1 MKTED
6 ILKKNNVSF
15 ERAAP
20 VHTARAAD
28 SVDPSM
34 VIPESLPNVLG
45 QTQYIDDIPR
55 PAGCLQ
61 AVVRLSDSAHARILA
76 IHTEE
81 ALALDPSVRV
91 ILAKDIPGTN
101 QIGFNKPDEPLLPE
115 EEWVYWGQPI
125 AIIVAATRAL
135 ARRAANLLRIE
146 SEPLPAI
153 TDPREAAAR
162 GDFIFPPRTIACG
175 NTLEAFSRCAYM
187 VEGRVESGGQEHV
200 YLETQGAIAQVV
212 DGRRMH
218 VISSTQGPSG
228 VQRAVAQVLGLPM
241 NMVEVEARRL
251 GGAFG
256 GKEDQAANWA
266 CMAAVASWV
275 TGKPVEL
282 YLNRKD
288 DMRATG
294 KRHPYSSDFRIGA
307 DKDGT
312 LLAFEADYYQNSGF
326 CCDLSAAILARTVL
340 HATGAYHI
348 PNVRVTGYMCRTNL
362 PSFTAFRGFGAPQAF
377 FVIESAMDALAQ
389 KMGIDPVELKR
400 RNLYVEG
407 DRTYYGMALERV
419 RASEAVE
426 RLLKKVDYPS
436 LKERIAQFNATH
448 RLEKKGLGLIPV
460 AFGISFTKLQMNQ
473 AGALVHIYTDGSVMV
488 STGAIE
494 MGQQVA
500 RKIALIVARTLG
512 VPVAKVTV
520 QRTTTLTVAN
530 TVPTAASTG
539 SDLNGMA
546 AKIACQ
552 EIRGRL
558 IKKAAELLHALP
570 EEIDIREGAILHNGA
585 PSALTWQALIEAMH
599 ASRQDL
605 SAHGFYATPFLEYDM
620 RAERGRPFAYH
631 VYGAA
636 LVEATVDT
644 LRGTYSLDSV
654 SIVHDIGESID
665 PSTDRGQIEGALAQ
679 GLGWALLEDLR
690 FGADGRLLSDTL
702 STYKVPDV
710 SFMPSSIDIEFLPPI
725 ENPTTPYN
733 SKAVG
738 EPPLQ
743 YGIAGYFAVLNAI
756 RAAVGHSVAYYNLPL
771 IPEKVSDLLASTP
784 CTQEPMDPQR
794 GQSFNAT
801 ISKKGA

>member
-1 MKTED
+1 MKTESVA
-6 ILKKNNVSF
+6 NMHEVGP
-15 ERAAP
+15 ERAVPIQA
-20 VHTARAAD
+20 ARAAA
-28 SVDPSM
+28 SVDPS
-34 VIPESLPNVLG
+34 VIVPESLPNVLG
-45 QTQYIDDIPR
+45 QTQYIDDLPR

-81 ALALDPSVRV
+81 ALALDPSVRI
-91 ILAKDIPGTN
+91 ILAKDVPGTN

-115 EEWVYWGQPI
+115 DEWEYWGQPI
-125 AIIVAATRAL
+125 AIALASTRSF
-135 ARRAANLLRIE
+135 ARRAANLLRVE
-146 SEPLPAI
+146 SEPLSVV
-153 TDPREAAAR
+153 TDPREAASR

-175 NTLEAFSRCAYM
+175 NTEEAFSRCAYV
-187 VEGRVESGGQEHV
+187 VEGKVDSGGQEHV
-200 YLETQGAIAQVV
+200 YLETQGALAQVT
-212 DGRRMH
+212 DGRRMQ
-218 VISSTQGPSG
+218 VISGTQAPSG
-228 VQRAVAQVLGLPM
+228 VQKAVAQVLGLPM

-266 CMAAVASWV
+266 CMAAVAAWV
-275 TGKPVEL
+275 TGKPVEI

-307 DKDGT
+307 DRDGR

-326 CCDLSAAILARTVL
+326 SCDLSPAILARTVL
-340 HATGAYHI
+340 HATGAYNI
-348 PNVRVTGYMCRTNL
+348 SNVRITGYMCRTNL

-389 KMGIDPVELKR
+389 KIGIDSVELKR
-400 RNLYVEG
+400 HNLYREG
-407 DRTYYGMALERV
+407 DQTYYGMTLERV
-419 RASEAVE
+419 RASDAVE
-426 RLLKKVDYPS
+426 RLLAKVDYPS
-436 LKERIAQFNATH
+436 LKARIAQFNASH
-448 RLEKKGLGLIPV
+448 RLEKKGVGLIPV
-460 AFGISFTKLQMNQ
+460 SFGISFTKLQMNQ
-473 AGALVHIYTDGSVMV
+473 AGALVHVYTDGSVVV

-500 RKIALIVARTLG
+500 RKISLVVARALG
-512 VPVAKVTV
+512 VPVASVTV

-558 IKKAAELLHALP
+558 VKKAAELLDAVP
-570 EEIDIREGAILHNGA
+570 EEIDIRDGLIFRNGIQREL
-585 PSALTWQALIEAMH
+585 SWQALIEAAH

-605 SAHGFYATPFLEYDM
+605 SAHGFYSTPFLEYDM
-620 RAERGRPFAYH
+620 AAERGRPFAYH

-636 LVEATVDT
+636 LVEATVDI
-644 LRGTYSLDSV
+644 LRGTYSLDSA

-665 PSTDRGQIEGALAQ
+665 LSTDRGQVEGGFAQ

-690 FGADGRLLSDTL
+690 FGPDGKPLSDTL
-702 STYKVPDV
+702 STYKVPDA
-710 SFMPSSIDIEFLPPI
+710 SFMPPSIDIEFMPPI
-725 ENPTTPYN
+725 ENPSTPYN

-743 YGIAGYFAVLNAI
+743 YGIAGYFAVLDAV
-756 RAAVGHSVAYYNLPL
+756 RAALGRPLSSYNIPF
-771 IPEKVSDLLASTP
+771 IPERVSDLLASKFKASGT
-784 CTQEPMDPQR
+784 EPQHD
-794 GQSFNAT
+794 NL
-801 ISKKGA
+801 

>member
-6 ILKKNNVSF
+6 TRNMNKTRIEEATPVHAM
-15 ERAAP
+15 RAA
-20 VHTARAAD
+20 A
-28 SVDPSM
+28 SVDPS
-34 VIPESLPNVLG
+34 VIVPESLPNVLG
-45 QTQYIDDIPR
+45 QTQYIDDLPR
-55 PAGCLQ
+55 SSGCLQ

-76 IHTEE
+76 IRTEE

-91 ILAKDIPGTN
+91 ILAKDVPGTN

-115 EEWVYWGQPI
+115 EEWEYWGQPI
-125 AIIVAATRAL
+125 AIVLASTRSL
-135 ARRAANLLRIE
+135 ARKAANLLRIE
-146 SEPLPAI
+146 SEPLPVI

-175 NTLEAFSRCAYM
+175 DTGEAFSQCAYV
-187 VEGRVESGGQEHV
+187 VEGKVDSGGQEHV
-200 YLETQGAIAQVV
+200 YLETQGAIAQVT

-218 VISSTQGPSG
+218 VISGTQGPSG
-228 VQRAVAQVLGLPM
+228 VQKAVAQVLGLPM
-241 NMVEVEARRL
+241 NLVEVEARRL

-307 DKDGT
+307 DKNGK
-312 LLAFEADYYQNSGF
+312 LLAFEADYYQNSGSS
-326 CCDLSAAILARTVL
+326 CDLSPAILARTVL
-340 HATGAYHI
+340 HATGAYNI

-389 KMGIDPVELKR
+389 KMGVDPVELKR
-400 RNLYVEG
+400 RNLYREG
-407 DRTYYGMALERV
+407 DQTYYGMTLERV
-419 RASEAVE
+419 RASDAVE
-426 RLLKKVDYPS
+426 RLLDKVDYPS
-436 LKERIAQFNATH
+436 LKARIAQFNATH
-448 RLEKKGLGLIPV
+448 RFEKKGVGLIPV
-460 AFGISFTKLQMNQ
+460 SFGISFTKLQMNQ
-473 AGALVHIYTDGSVMV
+473 AGALVHVYTDGSVVV

-500 RKIALIVARTLG
+500 RKISLVVARALG
-512 VPVAKVTV
+512 VPVAKVSI

-558 IKKAAELLHALP
+558 VKKAAELLNAAP
-570 EEIDIREGAILHNGA
+570 GEIDIREGRVFLNGTQ
-585 PSALTWQALIEAMH
+585 SELTWQALIEAVH
-599 ASRQDL
+599 AARQDL

-620 RAERGRPFAYH
+620 RTERGRPFAYH

-644 LRGTYSLDSV
+644 LRATYSLDSV

-665 PSTDRGQIEGALAQ
+665 LSTDRGQVEGALAQ

-690 FGADGRLLSDTL
+690 FGADGRPLSDTL

-710 SFMPSSIDIEFLPPI
+710 TFMPPSIDIEFMPPI
-725 ENPTTPYN
+725 ENLSTPYN

-743 YGIAGYFAVLNAI
+743 YGIAGYFAVLNAV
-756 RAAVGHSVAYYNLPL
+756 RAALDRPLSSYNIPL
-771 IPEKVSDLLASTP
+771 IPERVSDLLS
-784 CTQEPMDPQR
+784 
-794 GQSFNAT
+794 
-801 ISKKGA
+801 SKSEAEGTEL

>member
-1 MKTED
+1 
-6 ILKKNNVSF
+6 
-15 ERAAP
+15 
-20 VHTARAAD
+20 
-28 SVDPSM
+28 
-34 VIPESLPNVLG
+34 
-45 QTQYIDDIPR
+45 
-55 PAGCLQ
+55 
-61 AVVRLSDSAHARILA
+61 
-76 IHTEE
+76 
-81 ALALDPSVRV
+81 
-91 ILAKDIPGTN
+91 
-101 QIGFNKPDEPLLPE
+101 
-115 EEWVYWGQPI
+115 
-125 AIIVAATRAL
+125 
-135 ARRAANLLRIE
+135 
-146 SEPLPAI
+146 
-153 TDPREAAAR
+153 
-162 GDFIFPPRTIACG
+162 
-175 NTLEAFSRCAYM
+175 
-187 VEGRVESGGQEHV
+187 
-200 YLETQGAIAQVV
+200 
-212 DGRRMH
+212 
-218 VISSTQGPSG
+218 
-228 VQRAVAQVLGLPM
+228 
-241 NMVEVEARRL
+241 
-251 GGAFG
+251 
-256 GKEDQAANWA
+256 
-266 CMAAVASWV
+266 
-275 TGKPVEL
+275 
-282 YLNRKD
+282 
-288 DMRATG
+288 
-294 KRHPYSSDFRIGA
+294 
-307 DKDGT
+307 
-312 LLAFEADYYQNSGF
+312 
-326 CCDLSAAILARTVL
+326 
-340 HATGAYHI
+340 
-348 PNVRVTGYMCRTNL
+348 
-362 PSFTAFRGFGAPQAF
+362 
-377 FVIESAMDALAQ
+377 VIESAMDALAQ

-585 PSALTWQALIEAMH
+585 PSTLTWQALIEAMH

-702 STYKVPDV
+702 ATYKVPDV
-710 SFMPSSIDIEFLPPI
+710 SFMPPSIDIEFLPPI

-756 RAAVGHSVAYYNLPL
+756 RAALDRPVAYYNLPL

>member
-6 ILKKNNVSF
+6 TRNMNKTRI
-15 ERAAP
+15 EEAAP
-20 VHTARAAD
+20 VHAMRAAA
-28 SVDPSM
+28 SVDPS
-34 VIPESLPNVLG
+34 VIVPESLPNVLG
-45 QTQYIDDIPR
+45 QTQYIDDLPR
-55 PAGCLQ
+55 SSGCLQ

-76 IHTEE
+76 IRTEE

-91 ILAKDIPGTN
+91 ILAKDVPGTN

-115 EEWVYWGQPI
+115 EEWEYWGQPI
-125 AIIVAATRAL
+125 AIVLASTRSL
-135 ARRAANLLRIE
+135 ARKAANLLRIE
-146 SEPLPAI
+146 SEPLPVI

-175 NTLEAFSRCAYM
+175 DTGEAFSQCAYV
-187 VEGRVESGGQEHV
+187 VEGKVDSGGQEHV
-200 YLETQGAIAQVV
+200 YLETQGAIAQVT
-212 DGRRMH
+212 DGHRMH
-218 VISSTQGPSG
+218 VISGTQGPSG
-228 VQRAVAQVLGLPM
+228 VQKAVAQVLGLPM

-307 DKDGT
+307 DKNGK
-312 LLAFEADYYQNSGF
+312 LLAFEADYYQNSGSS
-326 CCDLSAAILARTVL
+326 CDLSPAILARTVL
-340 HATGAYHI
+340 HATGAYNI

-389 KMGIDPVELKR
+389 KMGVDPVELKR
-400 RNLYVEG
+400 RNLYREG
-407 DRTYYGMALERV
+407 DQTYYGMTLERV
-419 RASEAVE
+419 RASDAVE
-426 RLLKKVDYPS
+426 RLLDKVDYPS
-436 LKERIAQFNATH
+436 LKARIAQFNATH
-448 RLEKKGLGLIPV
+448 RFEKKGVGLIPV
-460 AFGISFTKLQMNQ
+460 SFGISFTKLQMNQ
-473 AGALVHIYTDGSVMV
+473 AGALVHVYTDGSVVV

-500 RKIALIVARTLG
+500 RKISLVVARALG
-512 VPVAKVTV
+512 VPVAKVSI

-558 IKKAAELLHALP
+558 VKKAAELLNAAP
-570 EEIDIREGAILHNGA
+570 GEIDIREGRVFLNGTQ
-585 PSALTWQALIEAMH
+585 SELTWQALIEAVH
-599 ASRQDL
+599 AARQDL

-620 RAERGRPFAYH
+620 RTERGRPFAYH

-644 LRGTYSLDSV
+644 LRATYSLDSV

-665 PSTDRGQIEGALAQ
+665 LSTDRGQVEGALAQ

-690 FGADGRLLSDTL
+690 FGADGRPLSDTL

-710 SFMPSSIDIEFLPPI
+710 TFMPPSIDIEFMPPI
-725 ENPTTPYN
+725 ENLSTPYN

-743 YGIAGYFAVLNAI
+743 YGIAGYFAVLNAV
-756 RAAVGHSVAYYNLPL
+756 RAALDRPLSSYNIPL
-771 IPEKVSDLLASTP
+771 IPERVSDLLS
-784 CTQEPMDPQR
+784 
-794 GQSFNAT
+794 
-801 ISKKGA
+801 SKSEAEGTEL